1 MLKAVVL
8 ALVLSLVAFLAVG
21 CGGKDN
27 NADSGSNNDEKKVTL
42 TYGGIQ
48 STEDN
53 ATKAMYK
60 MAEIAKE
67 KSGGTIEIQVYPA
80 SQLGDAISQIEG
92 VMMGSQDMFIDAAS
106 FIAQFVPDKQVD
118 SLFFA
123 FSSEEHFKKYLNSE
137 LMTRVEETFLQERNV
152 RVLNQGYLRAPRVM
166 VSNKPINSIEDMSG
180 LKMRVPEIRTYL
192 ESVRALGASPTQIAW
207 GEVYL
212 ALSQGVVDAAEG
224 PLDAVYSMKFYEGAP
239 YVTMTNHIRD
249 NLAVLI
255 NENKFNSLSD
265 NQKQVLIEAAAEAGH
280 WYTEQVSSNLD
291 KVVENLKNEGAII
304 IEDIDVEPFVALM
317 FEAADKLEQEGV
329 WSKGLFKQIQELK

>member
-1 MLKAVVL
+1 MLKSVVL
-8 ALVLSLVAFLAVG
+8 VLFLSLVLLAVG
-21 CGGKDN
+21 CGGKEN
-27 NADSGSNNDEKKVTL
+27 NTSSGGVNDEKKITL

-67 KSGGTIEIQVYPA
+67 RSGGSIEIQVYPA

-106 FIAQFVPDKQVD
+106 FIAQFVPDKQVG

-123 FSSEEHFKKYLNSE
+123 FSSEEHFRKYLDSG
-137 LMTRVEETFLQERNV
+137 LMSRIEQTFLEERNV
-152 RVLNQGYLRAPRVM
+152 RVLDQGYLRAPRVM
-166 VSNKPINSIEDMSG
+166 VSNKPINSIEDMRG

-212 ALSQGVVDAAEG
+212 ALTQGVVDAAEG

-239 YVTMTNHIRD
+239 YVIMTNHIRD

-255 NENKFNSLSD
+255 NESKFKSLSD
-265 NQKQVLIEAAAEAGH
+265 NQKQILTEAAVEAGQ
-280 WYTEQVSSNLD
+280 WYTEQVRSNLD

-317 FEAADKLEQEGV
+317 FDAADRLEQEGV
-329 WSKGLFKQIQELK
+329 WTKGLFKQIQELQ